1 MAGEIV
7 AGRKQVKA
15 FIAAV
20 VLAAIL
26 AIGAS
31 YLLSALQ
38 EPVSVA
44 FATEGARVGD
54 SSHHLIY

>member
-1 MAGEIV
+1 MASDIV
-7 AGRKQVKA
+7 ARRKQMKA
-15 FIAAV
+15 FLAAAV
-20 VLAAIL
+20 LAGIL
-26 AIGAS
+26 AIGAA
-31 YLLSALQ
+31 YTLSALQ